1 MSSPTRRL
9 LKTVQTIQKR
19 IVKQHPNLGVR
30 TKNGKH
36 ATTYLLDL
44 PELLSVV
51 QEWDQLIR
59 SVLPDHGY
67 WFSPFSPET
76 GNIDPNNLECP
87 KSRCSLVNRQL
98 KLWQREHG
106 LQEYSPHKFRHGHVH
121 YGMNNSRNI
130 SDYKAV
136 SMNVMHSSM
145 EITDEFYS
153 VLNDN
158 ELQNR
163 IQNLGKQ
170 LEQAGTDEE
179 ILQKIR
185 ELLR

>member
-1 MSSPTRRL
+1 M
-9 LKTVQTIQKR
+9 
-19 IVKQHPNLGVR
+19 
-30 TKNGKH
+30 
-36 ATTYLLDL
+36 DL
-44 PELLSVV
+44 PELLSIV
-51 QEWDQLIR
+51 QEWDQLVR

-67 WFSPFSPET
+67 WFAPLSYEN
-76 GNIDPNNLECP
+76 GNIDPKNLDCP

-98 KLWQREHG
+98 KLWQKSHG
-106 LQEYSPHKFRHGHVH
+106 LPNYSPHKFRHGHVH
-121 YGMNNSRNI
+121 YGMNNSRSI

-158 ELQNR
+158 ELQKR

-185 ELLR
+185 ELLQ